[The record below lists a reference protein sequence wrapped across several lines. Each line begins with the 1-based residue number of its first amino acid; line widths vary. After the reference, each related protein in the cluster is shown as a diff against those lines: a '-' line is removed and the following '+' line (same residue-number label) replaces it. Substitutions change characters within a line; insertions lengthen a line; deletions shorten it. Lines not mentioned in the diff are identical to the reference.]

1 MENFEIIDQYLTGK
15 LDAAQRLEF
24 EKQLAGNPVLK
35 KEVAD
40 QKQIIEAVKLAR
52 QNELKAMLSKV
63 PVPPVSGS
71 STFALKWVAGIL
83 ATSAVVTLVYFSVFH
98 SETKTDPSS
107 ALDELTKKLPAQ
119 DIKATEDTTTEHAP
133 ILIPKDDKKAPHV
146 SASELKV
153 DKKDKANSST
163 ITPVQKPVLELVDPS
178 DEISI
183 EQEAK
188 TTDIQATIQAAQIE
202 VETDSSQKKYSFH
215 YQFADGK
222 LILYGPFDKN
232 LYEILEVNG
241 ENHAIF
247 LYQKEN
253 YYLLNEKE
261 TKITPL
267 KAITDPSL
275 IRLLREYRK

>member
-1 MENFEIIDQYLTGK
+1 MENFEIIDQYLTEK
-15 LDAAQRLEF
+15 LDAAQRLAF
-24 EKQLAGNPVLK
+24 EKQLAENPVLQ
-35 KEVAD
+35 KEVAT
-40 QKQIIEAVKLAR
+40 QKQIIEGVKLAR
-52 QNELKAMLSKV
+52 QKELKAMLSKV

-83 ATSAVVTLVYFSVFH
+83 ATSAVVTLVYLGGFH
-98 SETKTDPSS
+98 QETKTGSS
-107 ALDELTKKLPAQ
+107 VTMDELTKNLPAE
-119 DIKATEDTTTEHAP
+119 DIKAPENTTPENQP
-133 ILIPKDDKKAPHV
+133 IVIPKDDKKVPQLSAP
-146 SASELKV
+146 ELSSGE
-153 DKKDKANSST
+153 KDNANSNV
-163 ITPVQKPVLELVDPS
+163 IPAQKPVLELMDPS
-178 DEISI
+178 DEISN
-183 EQEAK
+183 EREVEA
-188 TTDIQATIQAAQIE
+188 TDRQATIQTAQIE

-222 LILYGPFDKN
+222 LMLYGPFDKN

-247 LYQKEN
+247 LFQKEN

-275 IRLLREYRK
+275 IRLLREYRR

>member
-1 MENFEIIDQYLTGK
+1 MENFEIIDQYLTEK
-15 LDAAQRLEF
+15 LDAAQRLAF
-24 EKQLAGNPVLK
+24 EKQLAENPVLQ
-35 KEVAD
+35 KEVAT
-40 QKQIIEAVKLAR
+40 QKQIIEGVKLAR
-52 QNELKAMLSKV
+52 QKELKAMLSKV

-83 ATSAVVTLVYFSVFH
+83 ATSAVVTLVYLGGFH
-98 SETKTDPSS
+98 QETKTGSS
-107 ALDELTKKLPAQ
+107 VTMDELTKNLPAE
-119 DIKATEDTTTEHAP
+119 DIKAPKNTTPENQP
-133 ILIPKDDKKAPHV
+133 IIIPKDDKKIPQL
-146 SASELKV
+146 SASELSSGE
-153 DKKDKANSST
+153 KDNANSNV
-163 ITPVQKPVLELVDPS
+163 IPAQKPVLELMDPS
-178 DEISI
+178 DEISN
-183 EQEAK
+183 EREVKA
-188 TTDIQATIQAAQIE
+188 TDRQATIQTAQIE

-222 LILYGPFDKN
+222 LMLYGPFDKN

-247 LYQKEN
+247 LFQKEN

-275 IRLLREYRK
+275 IRLLREYRR

>member
-15 LDAAQRLEF
+15 LDAAQRLDF
-24 EKQLAGNPVLK
+24 ENQLAGNPVLQ

-40 QKQIIEAVKLAR
+40 QKQIIEGVKLAR
-52 QNELKAMLSKV
+52 QKELKAMLSKV

-83 ATSAVVTLVYFSVFH
+83 ATGAVVTFVYFSAFR
-98 SETKTDPSS
+98 SETKTVPSP
-107 ALDELTKKLPAQ
+107 ALDELTKNLPSQ
-119 DIKATEDTTTEHAP
+119 DIKATEDTTTENEP
-133 ILIPKDDKKAPHV
+133 IVIPKDDKKAPHL
-146 SASELKV
+146 SASELRS
-153 DKKDKANSST
+153 DKKDNANSNV
-163 ITPVQKPVLELVDPS
+163 TPAQKPVLELVDPS
-178 DEISI
+178 DEIST
-183 EQEAK
+183 EQEAE
-188 TTDIQATIQAAQIE
+188 TTNGQATIQTAQIE

-215 YQFADGK
+215 YQFADSK

-261 TKITPL
+261 TRITPL

-275 IRLLREYRK
+275 IRLLREYRR